1 MMPIEGTANL
11 MSSITLHHAVQLD
24 GEDVSASSDALFP
37 WWSITKSV
45 LAAAILRL
53 VDQGR
58 VDLDQRYE
66 DKPYSIRQLLQHT
79 AGLRTYG
86 GAAYHDA
93 VASHAPVWPAE
104 ELLHRVQ
111 SDQLIFEPG
120 QGWAYSNVG
129 YLFVRQFIE
138 RQMNLDLDAALSKL
152 VFQPMDL
159 QRTRIATTVADMAE
173 TYWGNALGYDPR
185 WVYHGL
191 LIGPASD
198 AVRFLDNLLS
208 AAFLSERCR
217 AELLSEYAL
226 NEAGDDRPWTRTG
239 YGLGLM
245 IGEMG
250 EAGTVRGHTGGGN
263 ASVSALYRFSDIAGA
278 PIVAVFGD
286 GTDGSAT
293 EWEAVRLA
301 LGS

>member
-1 MMPIEGTANL
+1 M
-11 MSSITLHHAVQLD
+11 HYAVQID
-24 GEDVSASSDALFP
+24 GHDISVSSDALFP

-45 LAAAILRL
+45 LAAAVLRL

-58 VDLDQRYE
+58 VDLDQRYG
-66 DKPYSIRQLLQHT
+66 DKLYSIRQLLQHT
-79 AGLRTYG
+79 AGLSTYG

-93 VASHAPVWPAE
+93 VASHEPVWPVD
-104 ELLHRVQ
+104 ELLRRVQ
-111 SDQLIFEPG
+111 SDRLIFEPG

-138 RQMNLDLDAALSKL
+138 QQMNLDLNGALSEL
-152 VFQPMDL
+152 VFQPMGL
-159 QRTRIATTVADMAE
+159 QRTRIATTPADMAE
-173 TYWGNALGYDPR
+173 TYWGNASSYDPR

-191 LIGPASD
+191 LVGPPSD
-198 AVRFLDNLLS
+198 AIRFLDNLQS
-208 AAFLSERCR
+208 HTFLSERCR
-217 AELLSEYAL
+217 AEMLSEYAL
-226 NEAGDDRPWTRTG
+226 SEGGGGRPWTRTG

-250 EAGTVRGHTGGGN
+250 EAGRVCGHSGGGN

-278 PIVAVFGD
+278 PIVAVFGE
-286 GTDGSAT
+286 GTDGSVT

-301 LGS
+301 LRAGEAK

>member
-1 MMPIEGTANL
+1 
-11 MSSITLHHAVQLD
+11 MSPITLHYAVQVD
-24 GEDVSASSDALFP
+24 GQDMFTTSDALFP

-45 LAAAILRL
+45 LAAAVLRL

-58 VDLDQRYE
+58 VDLDQRYG
-66 DKPYSIRQLLQHT
+66 DKPYSFRQLLQHT
-79 AGLRTYG
+79 AGLCTYG

-93 VASHAPVWPAE
+93 VASHQPVWPVE
-104 ELLHRVQ
+104 ELLRRVQ
-111 SDQLIFEPG
+111 SERLIFEPG

-138 RQMNLDLDAALSKL
+138 QQMNLDLNAALSEL
-152 VFQPMDL
+152 VFQPMGL
-159 QRTRIATTVADMAE
+159 QRTRIAITPADMDDA
-173 TYWGNALGYDPR
+173 YWGNSSDYDPR

-198 AVRFLDNLLS
+198 AVRFLDILLS
-208 AAFLSERCR
+208 DTFLSERCR
-217 AELLSEYAL
+217 TELLNEYAL
-226 NEAGDDRPWTRTG
+226 AENVEGRPWTRTG

-250 EAGTVRGHTGGGN
+250 EAGGVCGHTGGGN
-263 ASVSALYRFSDIAGA
+263 VSASALYRFHDIAGA

-286 GTDGSAT
+286 GTDGAAT

-301 LGS
+301 LRARGTK